1 MMNTEWVGPLCFRMA
16 GRTRS
21 RSGRTEAV
29 NINAKFILV
38 LVIFV
43 EAVPSR

>member
-1 MMNTEWVGPLCFRMA
+1 MNTEWVGPLCFRMV
-16 GRTRS
+16 GRSIST
-21 RSGRTEAV
+21 SGRTESV
-29 NINAKFILV
+29 NISAKFILV